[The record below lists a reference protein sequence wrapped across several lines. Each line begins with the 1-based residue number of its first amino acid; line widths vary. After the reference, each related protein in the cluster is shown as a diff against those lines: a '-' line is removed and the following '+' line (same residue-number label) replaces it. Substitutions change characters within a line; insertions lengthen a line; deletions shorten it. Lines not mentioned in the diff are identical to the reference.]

1 MYSEKFL
8 KTIKLLT
15 SPFLAMFLLFY
26 LKNTQREIGYSKGT
40 PRSLEVHLGTRG
52 LEGHLGNWAL
62 KALEYLSTRGTPA
75 LEGHLDTQDI
85 WALRHLRHFL

>member
-26 LKNTQREIGYSKGT
+26 MKNTRREIGHSKGT
-40 PRSLEVHLGTRG
+40 PRSLEGNLGTRG
-52 LEGHLGNWAL
+52 LEGHMGTWAL

-75 LEGHLDTQDI
+75 LEGQLGTRDI
-85 WALRHLRHFL
+85 WAFRHLRHFI